1 MTALTLPERLWRPGL
16 DERRMAGLC
25 VGLTGLASQ
34 LGLPVTAIGIQS
46 QRERDQV
53 MQLGC
58 QRGQGVLWPALD
70 HLPID

>member
-1 MTALTLPERLWRPGL
+1 
-16 DERRMAGLC
+16 MAGLC

-34 LGLPVTAIGIQS
+34 LGLPVTAIGVQS

-70 HLPID
+70 HLPTD